1 MNAHMQINSP
11 VLRRQAQQS
20 VARRER
26 LWPQQVVQISHHDGH
41 VIAFREYIAKHGT
54 PDEKRKAVM
63 ARRAALIRKW
73 GRYRK
78 QSILVATEADD
89 ALPAGPQVSFIISQI
104 SARMGVSVNDIL
116 SQRRTSE
123 CVQARH
129 VAIYLAKV
137 MTTRSL
143 PEIGRRFAG
152 RDHTTILHA
161 TRKIQFLVNNDP
173 DFAKEIE
180 AHRRAIVE
188 AAHAGA

>member
-41 VIAFREYIAKHGT
+41 VIAFREHIAKHGT
-54 PDEKRKAVM
+54 PDEKRKAMM

-78 QSILVATEADD
+78 QSIVVATEADD
-89 ALPAGPQVSFIISQI
+89 ALPAGPQVSFIIAQV
-104 SARMGVSVNDIL
+104 SARTGISVNDIL
-116 SQRRTSE
+116 SQRRSAE
-123 CVQARH
+123 YVNARH
-129 VAIYLAKV
+129 IAIYLAKV

-143 PEIGRRFAG
+143 PEIGRRFGG

-161 TRKIQFLVNNDP
+161 ARKIQYLVDHDK
-173 DFAKEIE
+173 DFANEIE
-180 AHRRAIVE
+180 AHRRAILDV
-188 AAHAGA
+188 ANAGA